1 MPQLVKGGK
10 YVFGWTTI
18 NNDLRIRVPDEAFDE
33 YKLYKTNKLIIISGS
48 KPSGGFSI
56 NSPDSIFHSEFSNS
70 ILSALGYIREMDK
83 FNSNKLK
90 VVKLGERLITW
101 TDLDIDRYF
110 VLSDTFL
117 DKMDL
122 NTGQRLLVI
131 RGSGLGPALITQGI
145 IFNEALKHEDIIE
158 FS

>member
-1 MPQLVKGGK
+1 
-10 YVFGWTTI
+10 
-18 NNDLRIRVPDEAFDE
+18 
-33 YKLYKTNKLIIISGS
+33 
-48 KPSGGFSI
+48 
-56 NSPDSIFHSEFSNS
+56 
-70 ILSALGYIREMDK
+70 MDK